1 MGIYWEGGGEGEG
14 GVFYQNSSRVYVC
27 SVANFM
33 VHKEY
38 IGSDKNRKT
47 DESAYILLTKLK

>member
-1 MGIYWEGGGEGEG
+1 
-14 GVFYQNSSRVYVC
+14 
-27 SVANFM
+27 M